1 MKRAILFL
9 LFSLVCVAAFSH
21 SVTEENGNYHITH
34 SWKYKNDSWS
44 CNLYINKDLYE
55 HYRFQRV
62 HKSDNFAGF
71 TLSDYDRE
79 CLRDLVKNFR
89 EAGQKSGYSDYDNV
103 YNVVAFVQSLEYVT
117 DLESMGEKEYVRYP
131 VETLIDGV
139 GDCEDT
145 SILMAAI
152 LNEMGYGVVLLSLPN
167 HLALGVKGD
176 NTIEGN
182 YYLFDN
188 ERYCYLETTDK
199 GWKLGEVPKRYAN
212 STAKILPLVYAPKV
226 VLRSYELHSTDE
238 YDERSAVFKIGCK
251 VDNEGPGTAS
261 GMFLHVVAYRK
272 GLHNAVLAEQ
282 FFDLDSLV
290 EYQNGEYECFVRIP
304 REDNVVFDLVLSG
317 NNFESNRL
325 QSKLLNLR

>member
-9 LFSLVCVAAFSH
+9 LFSFVCIAAFPH

-44 CNLYINKDLYE
+44 CNLYVSRDLYE
-55 HYRFQRV
+55 HYRLQCI

-103 YNVVAFVQSLEYVT
+103 YNVVAFVQSLDYVT
-117 DLESMGEKEYVRYP
+117 DLKSKGEKEYVRYP
-131 VETLIDGV
+131 VETLVDGV

-152 LNEMGYGVVLLSLPN
+152 LREMGYGVVLLSLPN

-176 NTIEGN
+176 NTIEGS
-182 YYLFDN
+182 YYLYDN
-188 ERYCYLETTDK
+188 ERYYYLETTDK
-199 GWKLGEVPKRYAN
+199 GWKLGDVPKRYAN
-212 STAKILPLVYAPKV
+212 STAKVLPLVYAPKV
-226 VLRSYELHSTDE
+226 VLRSYELHSVD
-238 YDERSAVFKIGCK
+238 YDEHSVVFKIDCK

-261 GMFLHVVAYRK
+261 GLFLHVIAYRK
-272 GLHNAVLAEQ
+272 GWQNDVLAEQ
-282 FFDLDSLV
+282 FFDLESLS
-290 EYQNGEYECFVRIP
+290 ESQKGEFECFIRVP
-304 REDNVVFDLVLSG
+304 REDNVIFDLVLSG
-317 NNFESNRL
+317 NGFESNRL
-325 QSKLLNLR
+325 QSKLLDLR